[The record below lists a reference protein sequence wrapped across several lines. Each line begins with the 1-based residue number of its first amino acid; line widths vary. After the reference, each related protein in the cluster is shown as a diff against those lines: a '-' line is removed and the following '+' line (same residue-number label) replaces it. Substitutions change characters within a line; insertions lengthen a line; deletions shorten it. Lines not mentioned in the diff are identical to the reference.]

1 MFSFIRTVLF
11 KALTSPIKYFKAV
24 TGKEDF
30 TLLIIINSIF
40 YFINLCKED
49 MSVIC
54 DFKR

>member
-1 MFSFIRTVLF
+1 VFSFIRTVLF